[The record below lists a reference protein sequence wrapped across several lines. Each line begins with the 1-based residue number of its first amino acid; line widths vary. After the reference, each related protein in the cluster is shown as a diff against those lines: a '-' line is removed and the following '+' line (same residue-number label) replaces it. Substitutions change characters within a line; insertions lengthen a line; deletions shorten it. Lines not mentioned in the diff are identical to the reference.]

1 MHTFQPYPVEMIE
14 FNPFTKIGKEWM
26 LITASNGEKTN
37 AMTASWGGVGVLWGK
52 ETAFCFVRQSR
63 YTKEFIDNSDYFSLT
78 FFDKS
83 YKSALKYFGIVSGR
97 KEDKISNAKM
107 NLNYYEKIPFID
119 EGNLVLCCKKMSAT
133 PVLPDQF
140 TDPGIK
146 DTWYKDNDFHTM
158 YTGEIVQ
165 ILAR

>member
-97 KEDKISNAKM
+97 KEGKISNAKM
-107 NLNYYEKIPFID
+107 TLNYYEKI
-119 EGNLVLCCKKMSAT
+119 L
-133 PVLPDQF
+133 
-140 TDPGIK
+140 PGI
-146 DTWYKDNDFHTM
+146 
-158 YTGEIVQ
+158 
-165 ILAR
+165 LPSP